1 MYFQL
6 GVSGCLFPEVLV
18 ASAKFNDAIGAKL
31 LARPNP
37 FGWAAAKEAFYT
49 QLAFWAGWQLPDTSG
64 TDRTDGAVL
73 ESNS

>member
-1 MYFQL
+1 VYFQL

-18 ASAKFNDAIGAKL
+18 ASAKLNDAIGAQL

-37 FGWAAAKEAFYT
+37 FGCATAEEAFYT
-49 QLAFWAGWQLPDTSG
+49 QLAFWAGWELPDTLG